1 MDAHRAAIAAGET
14 ALGLELGSTRIK
26 AVLTDMNCRVLARGS
41 YTWENRLENGVWTY
55 DLNTAWEGVR
65 AAYAALAA
73 DVQAR
78 YGTPLTRIDAVGISG
93 MMHGYLAFD
102 RDGRQL
108 APFRTWRNNITAQA
122 ADTLTEYFRFHIP
135 QRWSIAHLYHAV
147 LSGESHVGEI
157 GFLTTLAG
165 YIHWQL
171 SGERVLGIGDA
182 SGMFP
187 VDAERGTYDGSMLEI
202 FRCLAAVKALPWDI
216 ADILPRVLRAG
227 EPAGTLTPHGA
238 ALLDP
243 SGRLRAG
250 SRMAPPEGDAG
261 TGMVG
266 ANAVRRGTGNISVG
280 TSAFSMNVLEAPLRK
295 VHKDID
301 IVMTP
306 DGAPV
311 AMVHTNN
318 CSSDINA
325 WAAIFGA
332 FAAATGAALTPDE
345 LYQKLFAAART
356 GDADAGDLLNYACLS
371 GEHITGVREGR
382 PLFVRTP
389 HSRFT
394 LPNFMRAQ
402 LYAAFAPLRIG
413 MEILVREEGV
423 SPTRMTA
430 HGGLFKTPVVA
441 QQILADALNVPIAV
455 METAHEGGPWGM
467 AVLAVFAL
475 CAREGQTLADFL
487 DDVVF
492 GTARTSVCVPDPAG
506 TAGYDRFIERYR
518 TALVVE
524 KGVQVLPDE
533 PPSDERI

>member
-55 DLNTAWEGVR
+55 DLSTAWEGVR

-78 YGTPLTRIDAVGISG
+78 YGVPLTHIGAVGVSG

-102 RDGRQL
+102 RAGHQL
-108 APFRTWRNNITAQA
+108 APFRTWRNNMTARA
-122 ADTLTEYFRFHIP
+122 VDMLTECFHFHIP
-135 QRWSIAHLYHAV
+135 QRWSIAHLYHAI
-147 LSGESHVGEI
+147 LSGEEHVGEI
-157 GFLTTLAG
+157 GLLTTLAG

-187 VDAERGTYDGSMLEI
+187 VDAEHGTYDAAMMETFRRLE
-202 FRCLAAVKALPWDI
+202 AVKALPWDI

-227 EPAGTLTPHGA
+227 APAGTLTPHGA

-261 TGMVG
+261 TGMVA

-280 TSAFSMNVLEAPLRK
+280 TSAFSMNVLETPLRK
-295 VHKDID
+295 AHKDID

-325 WAAIFGA
+325 WAALFGS
-332 FAAATGAALTPDE
+332 FAAAIGTALTPDE
-345 LYQKLFAAART
+345 LYQKLFAAAGT

-423 SPTRMTA
+423 SPTRMIA

-492 GTARTSVCVPDPAG
+492 GTARTSVCVPDPVG

-518 TALVVE
+518 TALAVE
-524 KGVQVLPDE
+524 KGAQVLPDE

>member
-1 MDAHRAAIAAGET
+1 
-14 ALGLELGSTRIK
+14 
-26 AVLTDMNCRVLARGS
+26 
-41 YTWENRLENGVWTY
+41 
-55 DLNTAWEGVR
+55 
-65 AAYAALAA
+65 
-73 DVQAR
+73 VQAR
-78 YGTPLTRIDAVGISG
+78 YGTPLTRIGAVGISG

-108 APFRTWRNNITAQA
+108 APFRTWRNNMTAQA
-122 ADTLTEYFRFHIP
+122 ADVLTECFHFHIP
-135 QRWSIAHLYHAV
+135 QRWSIAHLYHAI
-147 LSGESHVGEI
+147 LSGEAHVREI
-157 GFLTTLAG
+157 DYLTTLAG

-187 VDAERGTYDGSMLEI
+187 IDAEHGTYDAYMMETFRRLE
-202 FRCLAAVKALPWDI
+202 AVKALPWDI
-216 ADILPRVLRAG
+216 ADILPRVLHAG
-227 EPAGTLTPHGA
+227 EPAGTLTTHGA

-243 SGRLRAG
+243 SGRLHAG

-280 TSAFSMNVLEAPLRK
+280 TSAFSMNVLETPLRK

-325 WAAIFGA
+325 WAGIFGA
-332 FAAATGAALTPDE
+332 FAAAIGAALTPDE
-345 LYQKLFAAART
+345 LYQKLFAAAGT
-356 GDADAGDLLNYACLS
+356 GDVDAGDLLNYACLS

-423 SPTRMTA
+423 SPTRMIA

-518 TALVVE
+518 TALAVE
-524 KGVQVLPDE
+524 KGAQVLPDE